1 MHIFLSV
8 LLLCLLYNPC
18 TLLPIKF
25 SISYFHPLCFLFH
38 YTPFFGL
45 SHVLSFL
52 LLHHVL
58 FVWPTFLSLFPLLPS
73 TPFSLFWSA
82 EGMNLFIGKAVQ
94 KSYLEVTEEGAE
106 GAAGSGALICFIS
119 HSLSP
124 LIIFS
129 NIITRNS
136 DTETLSSHFPLHLSS
151 YIPLFISLLPFSF
164 LHHTVVSLSTK
175 SH

>member
-1 MHIFLSV
+1 M
-8 LLLCLLYNPC
+8 
-18 TLLPIKF
+18 
-25 SISYFHPLCFLFH
+25 
-38 YTPFFGL
+38 
-45 SHVLSFL
+45 
-52 LLHHVL
+52 
-58 FVWPTFLSLFPLLPS
+58 
-73 TPFSLFWSA
+73 
-82 EGMNLFIGKAVQ
+82 Q

-106 GAAGSGALICFIS
+106 GAAGSGIS

-136 DTETLSSHFPLHLSS
+136 DAETLSSHFSLHLSS

-164 LHHTVVSLSTK
+164 LHHTFVSLSTK